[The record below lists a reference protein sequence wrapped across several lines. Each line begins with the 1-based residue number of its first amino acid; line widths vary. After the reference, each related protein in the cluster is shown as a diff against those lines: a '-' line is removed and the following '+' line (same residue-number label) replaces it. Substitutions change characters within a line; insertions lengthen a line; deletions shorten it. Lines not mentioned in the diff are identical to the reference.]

1 MCHTTGGDTKN
12 YSLKLKSVA
21 HKPAGSPHLRA
32 SQDLLPGAPTKRGA
46 AYLPYLERP
55 TKPTSRGGGTYIHT
69 DTYIP
74 RLLTTEKQAQS
85 GSPKIRN
92 PTVETPTN
100 RGERVKRCP
109 NEIRA
114 YMYDPSVLPSFLHS
128 FLASFSTSSTAP
140 VGRTPTVR
148 HPGDHLA

>member
-55 TKPTSRGGGTYIHT
+55 TKPTSRGGGVHHTYQLFSWADGKAQNEHVVILNFGKL
-69 DTYIP
+69 YIAQ
-74 RLLTTEKQAQS
+74 LL
-85 GSPKIRN
+85 
-92 PTVETPTN
+92 
-100 RGERVKRCP
+100 
-109 NEIRA
+109 EI
-114 YMYDPSVLPSFLHS
+114 
-128 FLASFSTSSTAP
+128 
-140 VGRTPTVR
+140 
-148 HPGDHLA
+148 

>member
-1 MCHTTGGDTKN
+1 M
-12 YSLKLKSVA
+12 
-21 HKPAGSPHLRA
+21 
-32 SQDLLPGAPTKRGA
+32 
-46 AYLPYLERP
+46 
-55 TKPTSRGGGTYIHT
+55 
-69 DTYIP
+69 
-74 RLLTTEKQAQS
+74 
-85 GSPKIRN
+85 RN

-128 FLASFSTSSTAP
+128 FFASLSTSSTAP

-148 HPGDHLA
+148 HQGAHLA